1 MFRLFRNQ
9 QKAKT
14 NLKVLLLIFQLS
26 VIFSLTAAICLQF
39 SDDTSAAFHDIETL
53 DVSLQACTD
62 FQHTDKNCHYD
73 KRWDQSDLHLSDQ
86 TDTKSTVCSPVA
98 LFAELENTGEK
109 LKKSKW
115 KWELHKLKNARKPL
129 KDGNVIE
136 KGFVSNQIGDSLYKI
151 ETKKKMKPGIY
162 AFKVYKP
169 AGYPAE
175 GSTFEW
181 SEPMTLAK
189 CDEKPTVP
197 KKETKPA
204 FKKEKENSQKDIQ
217 EKSNNED
224 ATQEAVT
231 KEKETQSVQKESGEE
246 DEKSNEADQ

>member
-14 NLKVLLLIFQLS
+14 KLKVLFFFQLS

-39 SDDTSAAFHDIETL
+39 SGDTSAVFHDIETFN
-53 DVSLQACTD
+53 VSLQTCKD

-86 TDTKSTVCSPVA
+86 TDTKGTVCSPVT
-98 LFAELENTGEK
+98 LFAELKNTGEK

-129 KDGNVIE
+129 KDGSVIE
-136 KGFVSNQIGDSLYKI
+136 KGFVSNQTGDSLYKI

-162 AFKVYKP
+162 AFKVYQP
-169 AGYPAE
+169 AGYPAD

-181 SEPMTLAK
+181 SEPMTLAR
-189 CDEKPTVP
+189 CDEKPTVL

-204 FKKEKENSQKDIQ
+204 VKKEKETPQKDVQ
-217 EKSNNED
+217 EKPNKED
-224 ATQEAVT
+224 ASQEAVT
-231 KEKETQSVQKESGEE
+231 EEKGTQSVVKESGEE

>member
-1 MFRLFRNQ
+1 MFRLFRKQ
-9 QKAKT
+9 QQAKT
-14 NLKVLLLIFQLS
+14 KLKFLLIFQLS
-26 VIFSLTAAICLQF
+26 VILSLTAAICLQL
-39 SDDTSAAFHDIETL
+39 SDDTSAAFHDIETF
-53 DVSLQACTD
+53 DVSFQTCTD
-62 FQHTDKNCHYD
+62 FQRTDKNCHYD
-73 KRWDQSDLHLSDQ
+73 KRWDRSDLHLSDQ
-86 TDTKSTVCSPVA
+86 TDTKGTVCSPIA

-109 LKKSKW
+109 LRKSKW
-115 KWELHKLKNARKPL
+115 KWELHKLKNVRKPL

-169 AGYPAE
+169 AGYPAD

-189 CDEKPTVP
+189 CNEKPTVP
-197 KKETKPA
+197 KEAKTA
-204 FKKEKENSQKDIQ
+204 VKKEKETPQKDIQ
-217 EKSNNED
+217 EKSNKEK
-224 ATQEAVT
+224 TSQEAVSE
-231 KEKETQSVQKESGEE
+231 EKQTQSVQKESGEE

>member
-86 TDTKSTVCSPVA
+86 TDTKGTVCSPVA

-217 EKSNNED
+217 EKSNKDD

-231 KEKETQSVQKESGEE
+231 NEKETQSVQKESGEE

>member
-9 QKAKT
+9 QKPKT
-14 NLKVLLLIFQLS
+14 KLKVLLFFQLS

-39 SDDTSAAFHDIETL
+39 SGDTSAVFHDIETFNA
-53 DVSLQACTD
+53 SLQTCKD

-86 TDTKSTVCSPVA
+86 TDTKGTVCSPLT
-98 LFAELENTGEK
+98 LFAELKNIGEK

-136 KGFVSNQIGDSLYKI
+136 KGFISNQIGDSLYKI

-162 AFKVYKP
+162 AFKVYQP
-169 AGYPAE
+169 AGYPAD

-181 SEPMTLAK
+181 SEPMTLAR

-204 FKKEKENSQKDIQ
+204 VKKEKETPQKDVQ
-217 EKSNNED
+217 EKPNKED
-224 ATQEAVT
+224 ASQEAVT
-231 KEKETQSVQKESGEE
+231 EEKDTQSVVKESGDEN
-246 DEKSNEADQ
+246 EKSNEDDQ

>member
-14 NLKVLLLIFQLS
+14 KLRVLLIFQLS

-39 SDDTSAAFHDIETL
+39 SGDTSAAFHDIKTF
-53 DVSLQACTD
+53 DVSLQTCND

-86 TDTKSTVCSPVA
+86 TDTKGTVCSPVT

-115 KWELHKLKNARKPL
+115 KWELHKLENARKPL

-136 KGFVSNQIGDSLYKI
+136 KGFVSNQIRDSVYKI

-169 AGYPAE
+169 AGYPAD

-204 FKKEKENSQKDIQ
+204 VKNEKETFQKDLL
-217 EKSNNED
+217 EKS
-224 ATQEAVT
+224 TKEAV
-231 KEKETQSVQKESGEE
+231 KEEKETQSVQKESGEE

>member
-9 QKAKT
+9 QQAKT
-14 NLKVLLLIFQLS
+14 KLKVLLIFQLS
-26 VIFSLTAAICLQF
+26 VIFSLTAAISLQIYG
-39 SDDTSAAFHDIETL
+39 DTSAAFHDIETF
-53 DVSLQACTD
+53 DVSLKTCTD

-73 KRWDQSDLHLSDQ
+73 KRWDQSDLRLSDQ
-86 TDTKSTVCSPVA
+86 TDTKGTVCSPVA
-98 LFAELENTGEK
+98 LFAELKNTGEK

-151 ETKKKMKPGIY
+151 ETKKKMKTGIY

-169 AGYPAE
+169 AGYPAD
-175 GSTFEW
+175 GRTFEW

-189 CDEKPTVP
+189 CDEKPTIP
-197 KKETKPA
+197 KKEAKA
-204 FKKEKENSQKDIQ
+204 AVKKERKTPQKDIQ
-217 EKSNNED
+217 EKSNKEN
-224 ATQEAVT
+224 TSQEAVT
-231 KEKETQSVQKESGEE
+231 EEKETQSVQKESGEE

>member
-9 QKAKT
+9 QQAKT
-14 NLKVLLLIFQLS
+14 KQKVLLMFQLS

-39 SDDTSAAFHDIETL
+39 SDDTSAAFHDIETF
-53 DVSLQACTD
+53 DVSFQTCTD
-62 FQHTDKNCHYD
+62 FQHTDKSCHYD

-86 TDTKSTVCSPVA
+86 TDTKGIVCSPIA

-109 LKKSKW
+109 LSKSKW

-129 KDGNVIE
+129 KDGHVIE
-136 KGFVSNQIGDSLYKI
+136 KGVVSNQIGDSLYKI

-169 AGYPAE
+169 AGYPAD
-175 GSTFEW
+175 GSIFER
-181 SEPMTLAK
+181 SEPMTIAK

-197 KKETKPA
+197 KKEAKA
-204 FKKEKENSQKDIQ
+204 AVKKKKETAQKDRQ
-217 EKSNNED
+217 EKSNKED
-224 ATQEAVT
+224 TSQEAVT
-231 KEKETQSVQKESGEE
+231 DEKEAQSVQKESGEE

>member
-9 QKAKT
+9 LKAMTK
-14 NLKVLLLIFQLS
+14 LKVLLFFQLS
-26 VIFSLTAAICLQF
+26 VIFSLTAAICLQI
-39 SDDTSAAFHDIETL
+39 SGDTSAAFHDTETL
-53 DVSLQACTD
+53 NMSLQTCKD

-86 TDTKSTVCSPVA
+86 TNTKGTVCSPVT
-98 LFAELENTGEK
+98 LFAKFENTGEK

-115 KWELHKLKNARKPL
+115 KWELHKLENARKPL

-136 KGFVSNQIGDSLYKI
+136 KGFISKQIGDSLYKI

-162 AFKVYKP
+162 VFKVYKP
-169 AGYPAE
+169 AGYPAD

-181 SEPMTLAK
+181 SEPMTLAR

-204 FKKEKENSQKDIQ
+204 VKKAKETSQKDMQ
-217 EKSNNED
+217 EKTNEED
-224 ATQEAVT
+224 GSQEAVT
-231 KEKETQSVQKESGEE
+231 TKDKDTQSVEKESGEE
-246 DEKSNEADQ
+246 DEKSNEDDQ

>member
-1 MFRLFRNQ
+1 MVRLFRNQ

-14 NLKVLLLIFQLS
+14 KLKVLLIFQLS

-53 DVSLQACTD
+53 DVSLQTCKD

-73 KRWDQSDLHLSDQ
+73 KRWDQSDLHISDQ
-86 TDTKSTVCSPVA
+86 TNTKGTVCSPIT
-98 LFAELENTGEK
+98 LFAELKNTGEK

-115 KWELHKLKNARKPL
+115 KWELHKLENARKPL
-129 KDGNVIE
+129 KNGNVIE
-136 KGFVSNQIGDSLYKI
+136 KGFVSNQIADSLYKI

-169 AGYPAE
+169 AGYPAD

-189 CDEKPTVP
+189 CDEQPTVP
-197 KKETKPA
+197 KKETKSHV
-204 FKKEKENSQKDIQ
+204 KKETTQKDIQ
-217 EKSNNED
+217 KKTMIEETS
-224 ATQEAVT
+224 QEAVT
-231 KEKETQSVQKESGEE
+231 KENETQSDQKESGEE

>member
-14 NLKVLLLIFQLS
+14 KLKVLLIFQLS

-39 SDDTSAAFHDIETL
+39 SGDTSAAFHDTETF
-53 DVSLQACTD
+53 DVSLQTCTD

-86 TDTKSTVCSPVA
+86 TNTKGTVCSPVA

-109 LKKSKW
+109 LRISKW
-115 KWELHKLKNARKPL
+115 EWELHKLENARKPL

-136 KGFVSNQIGDSLYKI
+136 KGFVFKQIGDSLYKI
-151 ETKKKMKPGIY
+151 ETKKKMKPGIF
-162 AFKVYKP
+162 AFKIYKP
-169 AGYPAE
+169 AGYPAD
-175 GSTFEW
+175 GRTFEW

-204 FKKEKENSQKDIQ
+204 VKKEKETSQKDQ
-217 EKSNNED
+217 DKSNKED
-224 ATQEAVT
+224 TSQEAAT
-231 KEKETQSVQKESGEE
+231 EEKETQSVQKESGEE